1 MFPLVSDFSYQ
12 LTLFQLLKE
21 HQLKETPVCIPLPYF
36 KFYVDTEERLCL
48 NIKYGGFVFILI
60 QGVGWF
66 DFNCILYKIQ
76 DVVICN
82 EMKKLF

>member
-1 MFPLVSDFSYQ
+1 M
-12 LTLFQLLKE
+12 
-21 HQLKETPVCIPLPYF
+21 
-36 KFYVDTEERLCL
+36 FYVDTEERLCL

-82 EMKKLF
+82 EMKKLFWVVFSCFIVFFEMLIPAKV

>member
-1 MFPLVSDFSYQ
+1 M
-12 LTLFQLLKE
+12 
-21 HQLKETPVCIPLPYF
+21 
-36 KFYVDTEERLCL
+36 FYVDTEERLCL